1 MKNLFNKIFG
11 ISQRCAG
18 KVDEDGKITD
28 IEILSYDLVL
38 EPGSGFAIIHDE
50 LELTERIKR
59 ELARQELLKTRK
71 EKLDRLNEINTK

>member
-11 ISQRCAG
+11 ISQRSTG
-18 KVDEDGKITD
+18 TIDDDGLVTD
-28 IEILSYDLVL
+28 MEIFSYNIVSD
-38 EPGSGFAIIHDE
+38 PGFPIDFSDT

-59 ELARQELLKTRK
+59 ELARQELLKNRK